1 MPAGGNAGIG
11 DSGIS
16 PAGSDIA
23 AAGRPLTS
31 GCGYPWAALGMPLRV
46 SQGQAGSSSPRGGAA
61 AGRRRAAGIYGA
73 IITASVMAA
82 AGQSLP
88 TLALA
93 ISVLVTL
100 IVYWLAEQYAEL
112 LGAQSAHGHVPTWPR
127 IRAALRDSWPIVSA
141 SFAPLAVLVLARIAG
156 ASLVAAANAGVI
168 AAVVL
173 LTFHG
178 WNAAWAAQL
187 RGWRLAAATSVAAVL
202 GLAMVA
208 LKNLVI
214 THLH

>member
-1 MPAGGNAGIG
+1 MADGAPAE
-11 DSGIS
+11 
-16 PAGSDIA
+16 
-23 AAGRPLTS
+23 
-31 GCGYPWAALGMPLRV
+31 
-46 SQGQAGSSSPRGGAA
+46 AA

-73 IITASVMAA
+73 IITASVMTAA
-82 AGQSLP
+82 SRSLP

-100 IVYWLAEQYAEL
+100 VVYWLAEQYAEL
-112 LGAQSAHGHVPTWPR
+112 LGAQSVHGHVPTWPH
-127 IRAALRDSWPIVSA
+127 IRTALHESWPIVSA
-141 SFAPLAVLVLARIAG
+141 SFAPLAVLVLARAAG
-156 ASLVAAANAGVI
+156 ASGVAAANAGVV

-178 WNAAWAAQL
+178 WRAAQAAQL
-187 RGWRLAAATSVAAVL
+187 RGWQLAAATGIAAVL

-214 THLH
+214 LHLH